1 MVLFVFQVLV
11 LHLLYSYAR
20 RLLEGKYMATSEFL
34 YIRIV
39 Y

>member
-1 MVLFVFQVLV
+1 MVQFVFQVLV

-20 RLLEGKYMATSEFL
+20 RLQEGKYMATSEYL
-34 YIRIV
+34 HVRIG

>member
-1 MVLFVFQVLV
+1 MVQFVFQVLV

-20 RLLEGKYMATSEFL
+20 RLQEGKYIATSVFL
-34 YIRIV
+34 YVRIV